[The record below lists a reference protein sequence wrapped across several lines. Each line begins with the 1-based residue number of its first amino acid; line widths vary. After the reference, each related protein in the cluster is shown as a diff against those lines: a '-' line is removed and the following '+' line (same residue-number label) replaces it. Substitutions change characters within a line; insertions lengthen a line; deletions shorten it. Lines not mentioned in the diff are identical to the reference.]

1 MAGRGPAPNPNA
13 RRRNKPPFEHSVP
26 RGSVTARPLPE
37 ELGIQTPAAR
47 RFWDT
52 WATSPQAQTFEE
64 TDWAELEMTVVLV
77 DRFHQ
82 GETKLAAEIRLRVAK
97 WGATVEDRARLRMSF
112 DQDQGQALAPQ
123 EPEMDHMDEELQ
135 KLLSG
140 G

>member
-1 MAGRGPAPNPNA
+1 MI
-13 RRRNKPPFEHSVP
+13 
-26 RGSVTARPLPE
+26 RPLPE
-37 ELGIQTPAAR
+37 ELAVETPAAR

-52 WATSPQAQTFEE
+52 WSASPQAQAFEE

-112 DQDQGQALAPQ
+112 DQDQDHGLPRQQ
-123 EPEMDHMDEELQ
+123 PEMDDMDEELQ